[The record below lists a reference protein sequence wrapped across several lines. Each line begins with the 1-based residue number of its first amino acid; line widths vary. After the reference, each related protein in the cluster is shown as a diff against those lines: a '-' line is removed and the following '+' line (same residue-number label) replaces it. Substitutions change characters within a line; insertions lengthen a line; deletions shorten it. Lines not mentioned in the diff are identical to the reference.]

1 MTTAPLA
8 GLGER
13 MKTGRILHR
22 EYFIDLERN
31 AYSWRIVAITHPLR
45 KSFLPAP
52 TFFYPN
58 QATAEQCARKAIDS
72 YLNRGCVEGRQCASS
87 GSLLASGR
95 RHKAPVGWAGK
106 WP

>member
-1 MTTAPLA
+1 MTTALLA

-45 KSFLPAP
+45 KSSLPAP

-72 YLNRGCVEGRQCASS
+72 YLNRGCVGGRQCAE
-87 GSLLASGR
+87 
-95 RHKAPVGWAGK
+95 
-106 WP
+106 

>member
-31 AYSWRIVAITHPLR
+31 AYSWRIVAITHLLR
-45 KSFLPAP
+45 KSFLAAP

-58 QATAEQCARKAIDS
+58 QAI
-72 YLNRGCVEGRQCASS
+72 NRGCVEGRQCASS
-87 GSLLASGR
+87 GSLLACGR

>member
-8 GLGER
+8 GGEM

-22 EYFIDLERN
+22 EYERN

-45 KSFLPAP
+45 KSPLPVP

-72 YLNRGCVEGRQCASS
+72 YLNRGCVEGRQCA
-87 GSLLASGR
+87 
-95 RHKAPVGWAGK
+95 K
-106 WP
+106 

>member
-45 KSFLPAP
+45 KSPLPVP

-72 YLNRGCVEGRQCASS
+72 YLNRGCVEGRQCA
-87 GSLLASGR
+87 
-95 RHKAPVGWAGK
+95 K
-106 WP
+106 